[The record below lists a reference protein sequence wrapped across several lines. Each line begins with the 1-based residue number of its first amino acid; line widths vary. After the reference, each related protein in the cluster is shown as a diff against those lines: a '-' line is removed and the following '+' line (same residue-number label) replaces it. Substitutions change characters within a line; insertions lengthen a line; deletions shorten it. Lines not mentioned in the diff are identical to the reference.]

1 MDADR
6 STWQDRVEQALL
18 AGDGAALRRL
28 HAEGGELF
36 GEDLGT
42 KWAEVLSAY
51 DSSAVTG

>member
-6 STWQDRVEQALL
+6 STWQSRVEQALL
-18 AGDGAALRRL
+18 AGDGAALRTL
-28 HAEGGELF
+28 YAEGTELF

-42 KWAEVLSAY
+42 TWAGVLSAY